1 MMAAEAAANIAA
13 PRSASPPPPPPLLLL
28 SCCTMEEVGHGDSLS
43 KAGGYSPTSAPVH
56 LCTAATG
63 ARPGRL
69 PPPPCYYYHYT
80 IESPAG
86 MAAAQ
91 RRRHCST
98 AQRRQSET
106 KQAKQAVAHASSPK
120 KNDFRLKIKRN
131 NSTNF
136 HNQPLI
142 FSSSFFAGHKC
153 CQNLRSTFYLLVK
166 HSNVGQY

>member
-1 MMAAEAAANIAA
+1 MMAAEAAATIAA
-13 PRSASPPPPPPLLLL
+13 PRSESPPPLPLLLL
-28 SCCTMEEVGHGDSLS
+28 SCCAMEEVGHGDSLS

-63 ARPGRL
+63 ARPDRL
-69 PPPPCYYYHYT
+69 PPPQPLLTCYYYHYT

-120 KNDFRLKIKRN
+120 KNDFRLKIKETIQQIFII
-131 NSTNF
+131 SQLF
-136 HNQPLI
+136 FPPLFLLGINVVKI
-142 FSSSFFAGHKC
+142 FGLPFI
-153 CQNLRSTFYLLVK
+153 YW
-166 HSNVGQY
+166 

>member
-1 MMAAEAAANIAA
+1 MAAIATASIAA
-13 PRSASPPPPPPLLLL
+13 PSRAPPLPLLLL
-28 SCCTMEEVGHGDSLS
+28 SCCAMEEVGHGDSLS

-120 KNDFRLKIKRN
+120 KNDFRLKIKETIQQIFII
-131 NSTNF
+131 SQLF
-136 HNQPLI
+136 FPPL
-142 FSSSFFAGHKC
+142 FCWA
-153 CQNLRSTFYLLVK
+153 
-166 HSNVGQY
+166 

>member
-1 MMAAEAAANIAA
+1 MAAIAAIAA
-13 PRSASPPPPPPLLLL
+13 PRSESPPPPPPPPPLPLLLL
-28 SCCTMEEVGHGDSLS
+28 SCCAMEEVGHGDSLS

-69 PPPPCYYYHYT
+69 PPPHPPPCYYYHYT

-120 KNDFRLKIKRN
+120 KNDFRLKIKETIQQIFII
-131 NSTNF
+131 SQLF
-136 HNQPLI
+136 FPPLFFCWGINVVKI
-142 FSSSFFAGHKC
+142 FGLPFI
-153 CQNLRSTFYLLVK
+153 
-166 HSNVGQY
+166 

>member
-1 MMAAEAAANIAA
+1 MAAATIAA
-13 PRSASPPPPPPLLLL
+13 PRSASTPPSSLPLPLLLL
-28 SCCTMEEVGHGDSLS
+28 SCCAMEEVGHGDSLS

-120 KNDFRLKIKRN
+120 KNDFRLKIKETIQQIFII
-131 NSTNF
+131 SQLF
-136 HNQPLI
+136 FPPLFLLGINVVKI
-142 FSSSFFAGHKC
+142 FGLPFI
-153 CQNLRSTFYLLVK
+153 YW
-166 HSNVGQY
+166 

>member
-1 MMAAEAAANIAA
+1 MAAATIAA
-13 PRSASPPPPPPLLLL
+13 PRSASPPPPPPSPLPLLLL
-28 SCCTMEEVGHGDSLS
+28 SCCAMEEVGHGDSLS

-120 KNDFRLKIKRN
+120 KNDFRLKIKETIQQIFII
-131 NSTNF
+131 SQLF
-136 HNQPLI
+136 FPPLFLLGINVVKI
-142 FSSSFFAGHKC
+142 FGLPFI
-153 CQNLRSTFYLLVK
+153 YW
-166 HSNVGQY
+166 

>member
-1 MMAAEAAANIAA
+1 MMAAATIAA
-13 PRSASPPPPPPLLLL
+13 PRSASTPPSSLPLPLLLL
-28 SCCTMEEVGHGDSLS
+28 SCCAMEEVGHGDSLS

-120 KNDFRLKIKRN
+120 KNDFRLKIKETIQQIFII
-131 NSTNF
+131 SQLF
-136 HNQPLI
+136 FPPLFLLGINVVKI
-142 FSSSFFAGHKC
+142 FGLPFI
-153 CQNLRSTFYLLVK
+153 YW
-166 HSNVGQY
+166 

>member
-1 MMAAEAAANIAA
+1 
-13 PRSASPPPPPPLLLL
+13 
-28 SCCTMEEVGHGDSLS
+28 MEEVGHGDSLS

-69 PPPPCYYYHYT
+69 PPSPPPLCYYYHYT

-136 HNQPLI
+136 HNQPII
-142 FSSSFFAGHKC
+142 FSSSFFAW
-153 CQNLRSTFYLLVK
+153 STFYLLVK

>member
-1 MMAAEAAANIAA
+1 MAAIAAATIAA
-13 PRSASPPPPPPLLLL
+13 PRRAPPPLPLLLL
-28 SCCTMEEVGHGDSLS
+28 SCCAMEEVGHGDSLS

-69 PPPPCYYYHYT
+69 PPPPPPCYYYHYT

-86 MAAAQ
+86 MAAAAQ

-120 KNDFRLKIKRN
+120 KNDFRLKIKE
-131 NSTNF
+131 TIQQIF
-136 HNQPLI
+136 IINQLFFPPLFLLAINVVKI
-142 FSSSFFAGHKC
+142 FGLPF
-153 CQNLRSTFYLLVK
+153 TYW
-166 HSNVGQY
+166 

>member
-1 MMAAEAAANIAA
+1 MMAAEAAATIAA
-13 PRSASPPPPPPLLLL
+13 PRSESPPPPLPLLLL
-28 SCCTMEEVGHGDSLS
+28 SCCAMEEVGHGDSLS

-69 PPPPCYYYHYT
+69 PPPCYYYHYT

-120 KNDFRLKIKRN
+120 KNDFRLKIKETIQQIFII
-131 NSTNF
+131 SQLF
-136 HNQPLI
+136 FPPLFLLGINVVKI
-142 FSSSFFAGHKC
+142 FGLPFI
-153 CQNLRSTFYLLVK
+153 YW
-166 HSNVGQY
+166 